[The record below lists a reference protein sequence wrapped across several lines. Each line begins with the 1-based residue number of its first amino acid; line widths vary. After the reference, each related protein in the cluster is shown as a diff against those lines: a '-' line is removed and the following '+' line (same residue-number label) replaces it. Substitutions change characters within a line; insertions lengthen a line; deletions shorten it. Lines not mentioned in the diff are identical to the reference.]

1 MEVETGF
8 DFESFDRRESLKA
21 RMEAESTLDGVDD
34 ILRDMKNLYEA
45 DGYDAPEGVR
55 LTVKDQVTSSGIQR
69 DKVVGGVHS
78 GRDDEGFTE
87 IRVPWN
93 TDVET
98 IVHEFAHD
106 ISQNTV
112 DMEGM
117 DEIVNHTYQEAF
129 CDFNSLFFGDLNG
142 DGFEDEFEESIN
154 TYHEAFEDTF
164 EGLWESLNPEIVD
177 RRRTALENMEGS
189 LEAIRDVDDE
199 QLVGTLEDQF
209 HSHVEDFRSAL
220 SKGARMN
227 YFSGIVPF
235 FVTRMDQGYQM
246 PVNENR
252 SEGDKEILRDM
263 NDTLGDFPF
272 EPVSENMPMNQ
283 SFVNYANSASERLG
297 DISEVRN
304 WGEFVYDFVKEKR
317 GYADGMEE
325 DFDIAHN
332 VGKRIALEKYR
343 EGLLPSDMVENT
355 DQYVERIKDDI
366 KEVIGTWMTYEG
378 VDRTLEDLEA
388 GSEEREQMVSEL
400 EEASSEYDNS
410 IASQLYEKDLSD
422 LEDGE
427 RVEFRYMLEDLRQEN
442 DAWFTR
448 PYS

>member
-154 TYHEAFEDTF
+154 TFHEAFEDTF
-164 EGLWESLNPEIVD
+164 EGLCESLNP
-177 RRRTALENMEGS
+177 
-189 LEAIRDVDDE
+189 
-199 QLVGTLEDQF
+199 
-209 HSHVEDFRSAL
+209 
-220 SKGARMN
+220 
-227 YFSGIVPF
+227 
-235 FVTRMDQGYQM
+235 
-246 PVNENR
+246 
-252 SEGDKEILRDM
+252 
-263 NDTLGDFPF
+263 
-272 EPVSENMPMNQ
+272 
-283 SFVNYANSASERLG
+283 
-297 DISEVRN
+297 
-304 WGEFVYDFVKEKR
+304 
-317 GYADGMEE
+317 
-325 DFDIAHN
+325 
-332 VGKRIALEKYR
+332 
-343 EGLLPSDMVENT
+343 
-355 DQYVERIKDDI
+355 
-366 KEVIGTWMTYEG
+366 
-378 VDRTLEDLEA
+378 
-388 GSEEREQMVSEL
+388 
-400 EEASSEYDNS
+400 
-410 IASQLYEKDLSD
+410 
-422 LEDGE
+422 
-427 RVEFRYMLEDLRQEN
+427 
-442 DAWFTR
+442 
-448 PYS
+448 